1 MTVHW
6 NLVDSLSPLNGR
18 RMFYPPLSAL
28 PPGGPEDLR
37 QAEAGQF
44 SVSDEWD
51 HLTRPT
57 RLTFKIRIQP
67 LDGAGFAAD
76 GDLPDPAIRLHAVGA
91 GMVRFHPA
99 SQVEGQP
106 ARLAR
111 LELEMVDFA
120 QPIQVP
126 WWQRWVDAQLCP
138 RRLIYENVDIDIME
152 GLLASL
158 QPVSQVDLEG
168 QPIVPEHY
176 GLRLP
181 REITSPE
188 AKQEFIDAFLAGNLA
203 CMLEASAGAFIGAAA
218 PVPDPVEDVS
228 PPREIRLQAYY
239 WPVPQG
245 QEPPPM
251 NPRELFHLLFGDSS
265 EEALGHPLLRA
276 IDDRGRL
283 QTDRL
288 ETRTM
293 RLRPPLRTSA
303 RVFWEAQWEIENDQE
318 RHENGEVRRWAPLRT
333 ENRGKPNE
341 VQESPGPDGQ
351 GSRIR
356 PRLFNQYDQLFSAR
370 MHRYNSGDYFSR
382 DKCNIFVSDIC
393 LRAGFRVLVVRQ
405 LTPTY
410 HYALAKQITD
420 RAHFASTRRGGNGQP
435 IQRAPIMGAGTHS
448 DRILG
453 WGLYYWLRQ
462 FAGERREEEVN
473 HAIEVE
479 GRCIVLAGARG
490 RNRDNTRYRAGHVV
504 LVKEIL
510 DEPKLLDVA
519 EEGLHSCAATILEA
533 SGEPTPNSPQ
543 VDLPGARKR
552 PGAVERQRTFVLGT
566 SPHVVGTRCQDH
578 VRVQLLEVHPGGDPD
593 TAAGLE
599 DLHVWHP

>member
-6 NLVDSLSPLNGR
+6 NLVDSLSPDSGR
-18 RMFYPPLSAL
+18 RAFYPPLAAL
-28 PPGGPEDLR
+28 PPGRQEETR
-37 QAEAGQF
+37 QAESRQF
-44 SVSDEWD
+44 TVSDDWD
-51 HLTRPT
+51 HPTRPT
-57 RLTFKIRIQP
+57 KLTFKIQIEP
-67 LDGAGFAAD
+67 HGEGGFEPDGE
-76 GDLPDPAIRLHAVGA
+76 LPDPAIRLHAVGA
-91 GMVRFHPA
+91 GIVRFLPA

-106 ARLAR
+106 ARRAR
-111 LELEMVDFA
+111 LELEMVDFG
-120 QPIQVP
+120 QSIQVP
-126 WWQRWVDAQLCP
+126 WWQRWVDARLFP
-138 RRLIYENVDIDIME
+138 RRLIYENIDTDIME
-152 GLLASL
+152 SLLASL
-158 QPVSQVDLEG
+158 QPVSQVDLDG

-181 REITSPE
+181 RQVTSPE
-188 AKQEFIDAFLAGNLA
+188 AKQEFIDGFLAGNLA
-203 CMLEASAGAFIGAAA
+203 CILEASAGAFIGAAA

-228 PPREIRLQAYY
+228 PPRELGLQAYY
-239 WPVPQG
+239 WPVPRG
-245 QEPPPM
+245 QEPRPM

-265 EEALGHPLLRA
+265 EEALSHPLLRA

-303 RVFWEAQWEIENDQE
+303 RVFWEAQWEVDYDWKRYEDGQ
-318 RHENGEVRRWAPLRT
+318 VRRWAPLRT
-333 ENRGKPNE
+333 ENE

-356 PRLFNQYDQLFSAR
+356 PRLFNQYDQLFFINR
-370 MHRYNSGDYFSR
+370 GMHGYNRGDYFGA

-393 LRAGFRVLVVRQ
+393 LRAGFRVIVVRQ
-405 LTPTY
+405 PTPTY

-435 IQRAPIMGAGTHS
+435 IQRAPMMGAGTHS

-490 RNRDNTRYRAGHVV
+490 RNRDNTRYLAGHVV

-566 SPHVVGTRCQDH
+566 SPDVVGTRCQGH